1 MLLLFFLPKPESA
14 WSEPRRC
21 DYTGLY
27 YCPACHWR
35 SRVVL
40 PARVLHN
47 WDFEERGVSR
57 QAKQF
62 LALMRNKPV
71 LDLEKLNPHLFKFV
85 EELSTVKVREETERN
100 EVKIIVSGSMKSDL
114 MKIIHQCCV
123 WGELGQFVRLE

>member
-1 MLLLFFLPKPESA
+1 MSHIILLINSPTSPKSESA

-27 YCPACHWR
+27 YCPACHWE

-47 WDFEERGVSR
+47 WDFEEHGVSR

-62 LALMRNKPV
+62 LALMKNKPV
-71 LDLEKLNPHLFKFV
+71 LNLEQLNPHLFKFV
-85 EELSTVKVREETERN
+85 EELSTVKVRSRVCEYY
-100 EVKIIVSGSMKSDL
+100 
-114 MKIIHQCCV
+114 
-123 WGELGQFVRLE
+123 

>member
-1 MLLLFFLPKPESA
+1 MLLLFPPKPESA

-27 YCPACHWR
+27 YCPACHWG

-62 LALMRNKPV
+62 LALMRNKPI
-71 LDLEKLNPHLFKFV
+71 LHLKELNPHLFKFV
-85 EELSTVKVREETERN
+85 EELSTVKVREKRERR
-100 EVKIIVSGSMKSDL
+100 KG
-114 MKIIHQCCV
+114 
-123 WGELGQFVRLE
+123 GGPF